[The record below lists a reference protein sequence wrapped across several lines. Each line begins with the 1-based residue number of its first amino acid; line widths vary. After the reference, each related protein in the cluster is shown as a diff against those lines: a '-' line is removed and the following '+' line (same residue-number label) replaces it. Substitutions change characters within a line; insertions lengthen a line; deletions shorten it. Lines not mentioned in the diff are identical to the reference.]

1 MFDTIISVV
10 KNLPHIL
17 GEVTKRL
24 KEFVREVFSIAGST
38 IVEELKLVVNH
49 VRQFVDGV
57 KQDVLKFYHVS
68 RNPLSFFYQT
78 SLNCLSIAPSISM
91 NM

>member
-17 GEVTKRL
+17 GEVTKRF

-38 IVEELKLVVNH
+38 IVEELKLIVNH
-49 VRQFVDGV
+49 VRQFLNGV

-68 RNPLSFFYQT
+68 QFEECILTNLELVCSEPLFW
-78 SLNCLSIAPSISM
+78 
-91 NM
+91 